1 MILRGKMMKSLLL
14 ILLLIAGTTDLAFA
28 KNSRNDKNPNY
39 NVGKRV
45 SAIMQKIAKDVK
57 KGKLTKVQA
66 MQLREQVKSIVSA
79 QPVKTL
85 SPEQL
90 KQVDAQLKQIYSSL

>member
-1 MILRGKMMKSLLL
+1 MKYLLMVLLL
-14 ILLLIAGTTDLAFA
+14 VVGTTNLAFA
-28 KNSRNDKNPNY
+28 GSSKYSKNDKNPNY

-45 SAIMQKIAKDVK
+45 GAIMQKIAKDVK
-57 KGKLTKVQA
+57 KGKLSKVQA
-66 MQLREQVKSIVSA
+66 IQLRGQVKSIVSA
-79 QPVKTL
+79 QPVNTL